1 MASLY
6 YNKCNLERNLFHKNE
21 YNMRKSTKPL
31 QNLQGFC
38 KKLQKII
45 KTVKNILPDTLVCFT
60 IVKDQRRQGKTD
72 GVSHLLFFIP
82 KRVEKTAGGWI
93 AVFGQIVGQGRF

>member
-1 MASLY
+1 
-6 YNKCNLERNLFHKNE
+6 
-21 YNMRKSTKPL
+21 MRKSTKPL

-60 IVKDQRRQGKTD
+60 IVKDK
-72 GVSHLLFFIP
+72 GV
-82 KRVEKTAGGWI
+82 KEKQMA
-93 AVFGQIVGQGRF
+93 

>member
-1 MASLY
+1 
-6 YNKCNLERNLFHKNE
+6 
-21 YNMRKSTKPL
+21 MRKSTKPL

-60 IVKDQRRQGKTD
+60 IVKTKASGKNRWRK
-72 GVSHLLFFIP
+72 SSAFFIP

>member
-60 IVKDQRRQGKTD
+60 IVKDK
-72 GVSHLLFFIP
+72 GVREKQMAQVICFFIP

>member
-21 YNMRKSTKPL
+21 YNKRKSTKPL

-60 IVKDQRRQGKTD
+60 IVKDK
-72 GVSHLLFFIP
+72 GVRENRWRKSSAFFIP